1 MNKAM
6 IILQKAV
13 ATCYNVEIPFVKI
26 DYIDNDDSMVKVEV
40 EFSADNI
47 FIGTNGFMRNEKY
60 NNFILTF
67 DFLKTDLYDFL
78 VWVE

>member
-6 IILQKAV
+6 EVLQKAV
-13 ATCYNVEIPFVKI
+13 ATCYSVEVGFVKI

>member
-1 MNKAM
+1 
-6 IILQKAV
+6 
-13 ATCYNVEIPFVKI
+13 
-26 DYIDNDDSMVKVEV
+26 MVKVEV

-47 FIGTNGFMRNEKY
+47 FVGTNGFVRNEKY